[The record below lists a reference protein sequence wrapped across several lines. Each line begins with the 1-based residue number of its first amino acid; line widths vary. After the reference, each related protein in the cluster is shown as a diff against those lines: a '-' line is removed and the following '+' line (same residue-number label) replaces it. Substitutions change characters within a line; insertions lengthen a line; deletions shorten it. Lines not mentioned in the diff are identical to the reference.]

1 MSKHAQAC
9 PLRLG
14 RYSQTGQI
22 YLVTSVV
29 QERTPI
35 FNDFRLGRL
44 VVEEFRRAQICGQAK
59 SLAWVIMPDHFHW
72 LLELGNCS
80 LDQLMKQV
88 KACSSLSIN
97 RATQKEGQLW
107 QKGFHDRAIRREEN
121 LQNVARYV
129 VANPLRAGLVTRLGD
144 YSLWDAIWV

>member
-9 PLRLG
+9 RLRLG

-29 QERTPI
+29 QERIPI

-44 VVEEFRRAQICGQAK
+44 IVEEFRRAQMSGQAK
-59 SLAWVIMPDHFHW
+59 SLAWVVMPDHFHW
-72 LLELGNCS
+72 LLELGNYS

-97 RATQKEGQLW
+97 RATQREGQLW

-144 YSLWDAIWV
+144 YSLWDAIWI